1 MKYRHATFIFVSIF
15 LMGNAYVCPDSDV
28 LFSVVDFFAGVI
40 AERKIPVFAVAADN
54 LARVF
59 LRAHSAISILAVAGF
74 ASSPRYARPVRH
86 RSFIVW
92 SAGRVGAIRN
102 SPAVADFIGAGEA
115 RIR

>member
-1 MKYRHATFIFVSIF
+1 
-15 LMGNAYVCPDSDV
+15 MGNAYVCPDSDV
-28 LFSVVDFFAGVI
+28 FFSVVDFFAGDI
-40 AERKIPVFAVAADN
+40 TERKIPVFAVAADN
-54 LARVF
+54 LA
-59 LRAHSAISILAVAGF
+59 LRAEVLLCAHSAISILAVAGF

-102 SPAVADFIGAGEA
+102 GPAVAAFIGAGEA